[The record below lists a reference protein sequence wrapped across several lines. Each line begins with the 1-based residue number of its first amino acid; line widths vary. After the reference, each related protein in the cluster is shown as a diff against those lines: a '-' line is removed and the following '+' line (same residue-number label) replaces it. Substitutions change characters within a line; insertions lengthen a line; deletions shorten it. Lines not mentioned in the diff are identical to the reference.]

1 MSNDWLVELE
11 DLLDEELLSGSVNS
25 PFRPAVL
32 RWAAGNGRAADP
44 RPLLEALEANRVGGR
59 GGARRY
65 RWSFPVASW
74 LPLEERV
81 AWRPLE
87 AELAERHP
95 SDHASRLWTPLVLV
109 EHIEWLERLTHSS
122 DPSVADRARRLLD
135 ECTPTLEDDVAR
147 HVLGSDAWADTF
159 MLWTFARRPRALTRV
174 RGLMTAISARYA
186 GRAARS
192 GGLVAGRTFPFF
204 EVAMPSATAHLASA
218 AARVGDGIEIVA
230 PAVEWLQGERRLDGG
245 WGDPGQPSDILTT
258 LAVAELM
265 GYLDPG
271 FDPAGALGV
280 LGDLVTARGGRAT
293 VVGPEWPWVA
303 AELLAFG
310 TWSRRPFRER
320 FRWPH
325 VPPWMIDGRVRVPRY
340 EAYLADARL
349 FESVPGLAGAP
360 VEIAFLDMADFGTWN
375 TRHGQAAG
383 DELLARLTS
392 LLRSIPESRTI
403 RDGGDE
409 FLVIGSPQATGLEG
423 RLRAAFGRWVE
434 ASERVSPEL
443 PVVPLRAVVTTTRA
457 DDLREARVNL
467 GQWIGLVKAD
477 VASPPPGGVVLRFPA
492 YLADRER

>member
-1 MSNDWLVELE
+1 VSTDWLTGLE
-11 DLLDEELLSGSVNS
+11 DLLDEELLSGSVNN

-32 RWAAGNGRAADP
+32 RWAAGSGREADP
-44 RPLLEALEANRVGGR
+44 HPLLDALEANRVGGR

-87 AELAERHP
+87 QELAERYP

-109 EHIEWLERLTHSS
+109 ECIEWLERLTHSS
-122 DPSVADRARRLLD
+122 DTSVAGRALRMLE
-135 ECTPTLEDDVAR
+135 ECTSTLEDDVAR
-147 HVLGSDAWADTF
+147 HVLGLDAWGDTF

-186 GRAARS
+186 ARAGRS

-204 EVAMPSATAHLASA
+204 EVPMPSATAHLASA
-218 AARVGDGIEIVA
+218 AARVGDGIEVVA
-230 PAVEWLQGERRLDGG
+230 PAVEWLQGQRRPDGG
-245 WGDPGQPSDILTT
+245 WGDPGQASDILTT

-271 FDPAGALGV
+271 FDPAGALDI
-280 LGDLVTARGGRAT
+280 LGDLVVARGGRAT
-293 VVGPEWPWVA
+293 LVGPEWPWVA
-303 AELLAFG
+303 AELLAFAA
-310 TWSRRPFRER
+310 WSHRPFRER

-360 VEIAFLDMADFGTWN
+360 VEIAFLDMADFGAWN
-375 TRHGQAAG
+375 TRPGQAAG
-383 DELLARLTS
+383 DDLLAHLTS
-392 LLRSIPESRTI
+392 LLRAIPESRTI

-409 FLVIGSPQATGLEG
+409 FLVIGSPQSTGLDE
-423 RLRAAFGRWVE
+423 RLRAAFARWVE
-434 ASERVSPEL
+434 ASKAVTPDL

-457 DDLREARVNL
+457 DDLREARVSL
-467 GQWIGLVKAD
+467 GQWIGIVKDDA
-477 VASPPPGGVVLRFPA
+477 ASPPPEGVVLRFPE
-492 YLADRER
+492 YLADRQR